1 MSFDTSQIVCFEIET
16 LSQREIGVGACVSS
30 KKERK
35 SEGARVRER
44 E

>member
-16 LSQREIGVGACVSS
+16 LSQREIGVGACVSQ

-35 SEGARVRER
+35 KESVSVCV
-44 E
+44 